1 MGTGSPDST
10 VRDTRLL
17 SFPSKSG
24 RRQAK
29 FPALLAQN
37 CCSGN
42 RPNADIGQYQVQRSP
57 QEQSVPPTQSL
68 PPPPILS
75 WSFQIV
81 LFISSYSAALRRDS
95 PEATGWLPGGSP
107 SYCLC
112 SFCLGAD
119 VFPGVRLWE
128 ARPLDRLGFLVL
140 GLGTDFLTVL

>member
-1 MGTGSPDST
+1 METESPNST
-10 VRDTRLL
+10 VRDIGLL
-17 SFPSKSG
+17 SLPSKNG

-29 FPALLAQN
+29 FPGLVSSSSHPELPLWKTSKSRHRTVLSTAESQG
-37 CCSGN
+37 S
-42 RPNADIGQYQVQRSP
+42 VRSP
-57 QEQSVPPTQSL
+57 SRSL
-68 PPPPILS
+68 PPPILS

-81 LFISSYSAALRRDS
+81 HFISSYSAALRRDS

-128 ARPLDRLGFLVL
+128 ARPLDRLGSS
-140 GLGTDFLTVL
+140 G